1 MKTLI
6 INAVIHTLGSILWTV
21 LGFWMML
28 PMLGWKVSFGVYFV
42 AWGCALSVKP
52 FKK

>member
-6 INAVIHTLGSILWTV
+6 IKEVIQMLGSILWTV

-28 PMLGWKVSFGVYFV
+28 PMLGWEGSFGVYFV

-52 FKK
+52 FK